1 MQNVA
6 QELSAT
12 IGELRSRKDDGGL
25 SALAVVVAVFLVSAT
40 AVAVFNHEGNAG
52 AKVAEAASRV
62 DRQGDDTQA
71 VCTDIRELILEQKN
85 LAAVSP
91 ESYANEST
99 SGNNSEFK
107 YASPNDSSN
116 DSPND
121 SSNDSPNDSS
131 NVAMPKNGGAN
142 DAVDNVSNER
152 RNSIY
157 GINPAKGGAS
167 NAPESADE
175 KDDQDAVG
183 DADQIVPP
191 TLTFND
197 RAREIQGDRALTQRQ
212 EAMDRIVSNW
222 TPRYVAARRKYQ
234 ELVERINDTRQ
245 LWPEYRKEQITL
257 IERQGNAK
265 LRDSMHR
272 SLVDDTKSDD
282 RWRRQASDVERRSA
296 PALSKIED
304 LNTFILFDKN
314 QSAFKAITE
323 YDDLD
328 VPLQVGL
335 LLESLDAFEPE
346 TDGRAEAMKS
356 S

>member
-1 MQNVA
+1 M
-6 QELSAT
+6 
-12 IGELRSRKDDGGL
+12 RSRKDDGGL

-40 AVAVFNHEGNAG
+40 AAAVPNHEGNAG

-107 YASPNDSSN
+107 YASPNDS
-116 DSPND
+116 PND
-121 SSNDSPNDSS
+121 SGDVP
-131 NVAMPKNGGAN
+131 MPKNGGAN

-157 GINPAKGGAS
+157 GINPANGGAS

-222 TPRYVAARRKYQ
+222 TPRYVAARREHQ

-265 LRDSMHR
+265 LRDIMYLSMI
-272 SLVDDTKSDD
+272 DDTKSDD

-304 LNTFILFDKN
+304 LNTFILFTRTSQPSR
-314 QSAFKAITE
+314 QSPSTTTSMFPCRRDSSWRAWT
-323 YDDLD
+323 
-328 VPLQVGL
+328 PLNRKPT
-335 LLESLDAFEPE
+335 AAP
-346 TDGRAEAMKS
+346 RP
-356 S
+356 

>member
-1 MQNVA
+1 M
-6 QELSAT
+6 
-12 IGELRSRKDDGGL
+12 
-25 SALAVVVAVFLVSAT
+25 VVAVFLVSAT
-40 AVAVFNHEGNAG
+40 AVAVPNHEGNAG

-121 SSNDSPNDSS
+121 SPNDSSNDSS

-142 DAVDNVSNER
+142 DAVDNVSNDC

-157 GINPAKGGAS
+157 GINPANGGAS

-222 TPRYVAARRKYQ
+222 TPRYVAARREHQ

-245 LWPEYRKEQITL
+245 LWPEYRKEQITP
-257 IERQGNAK
+257 IERPGNAK
-265 LRDSMHR
+265 LRDIMYLSMI
-272 SLVDDTKSDD
+272 DDTKSDD
-282 RWRRQASDVERRSA
+282 RWHSQATDVEIRSA
-296 PALSKIED
+296 QALSKIGD
-304 LNTFILFDKN
+304 MNTFILFDKN

-346 TDGRAEAMKS
+346 TDGRAEAMKRS
-356 S
+356 

>member
-1 MQNVA
+1 M
-6 QELSAT
+6 
-12 IGELRSRKDDGGL
+12 
-25 SALAVVVAVFLVSAT
+25 VVAVFLVSAT

-91 ESYANEST
+91 DSYANEST
-99 SGNNSEFK
+99 SGNNSEFN
-107 YASPNDSSN
+107 YASPNDSS
-116 DSPND
+116 
-121 SSNDSPNDSS
+121 NDSS

-142 DAVDNVSNER
+142 DAVDNVSNDR

-157 GINPAKGGAS
+157 GINPANGGAS

-222 TPRYVAARRKYQ
+222 TPRYVAARREHQ
-234 ELVERINDTRQ
+234 ELVERINDTGQ
-245 LWPEYRKEQITL
+245 LWSERREEQITL

-265 LRDSMHR
+265 LGDSMHR
-272 SLVDDTKSDD
+272 SLVDDTKAYD

-296 PALSKIED
+296 QALSKIED

-346 TDGRAEAMKS
+346 TAGLAEAMQS